1 MLNYTSRVKFWQE
14 HSAKADIF
22 KMYDAVFGQHNF
34 TEEGFYRDYLDDVR
48 LLPFYVPKALSRSF
62 NYTYLLR
69 LMAAFPDMRPIPVF
83 KSSKQIYPTL
93 VVDYY
98 DGNDVNTFNLEDL
111 SLSAIESFFELLVSW
126 FMELSLGKLNN
137 TEGPI
142 EKGVHK
148 SIERWNN
155 FCRLAMARTAR
166 NLALAGPV
174 APLARRKAAVY
185 FPY

>member
-1 MLNYTSRVKFWQE
+1 MLNYPGSVRFWQE

-22 KMYDAVFGQHNF
+22 QMYDAVFGQHNF

-83 KSSKQIYPTL
+83 ESCKQVYPTL
-93 VVDYY
+93 IVDYY
-98 DGNDVNTFNLEDL
+98 DGYDVNTFELEAL
-111 SLSAIESFFELLVSW
+111 SLIEIESFFELLVAW
-126 FMELSLGKLNN
+126 FMELSLDKLNN
-137 TEGPI
+137 TNVPI
-142 EKGVHK
+142 EKGVHQ
-148 SIERWNN
+148 SIARWNT
-155 FCRLAMARTAR
+155 FCRLAMARTSR
-166 NLALAGPV
+166 NLVLAGPDGPQAV
-174 APLARRKAAVY
+174 KKAEVY